1 MMNPARIGIAST
13 ILTLAAHGSVGPFA
27 TYARDTKSPASSC

>member
-13 ILTLAAHGSVGPFA
+13 ILTLAAGGSIGPFA
-27 TYARDTKSPASSC
+27 TYARDTKSPALAC